1 MTATHNLLAALAQA
15 TKTGCIAIWPSS
27 DNYSFGRIGQ
37 FELFTDHYGD
47 YLLVSCDGA
56 EQMEVLH
63 VRDFILHGYNLA
75 DQAGRAAVREY
86 LRRKLKAAA
95 AKAEAQDLEAA

>member
-56 EQMEVLH
+56 E
-63 VRDFILHGYNLA
+63 
-75 DQAGRAAVREY
+75 
-86 LRRKLKAAA
+86 
-95 AKAEAQDLEAA
+95 